1 MATHSLSSLPFALFT
16 SHSLPSKRRLSLP
29 LTSLYGNRLL
39 LKPSTRFVV
48 KHHSLVTTATV
59 SLSLP
64 TAKPDRA
71 SSEKSAKWSSRSI
84 KSFAMAELEAR
95 KLKYPNT
102 GTEALLMGILVEG
115 TSQAAKFLRANGIT
129 LFKVREET
137 VNLLGKS
144 DMYFFSPEHPPLTEQ
159 AQRALDWAVDEKLKS
174 GESGE
179 ITTAYLLLGIWSEK
193 ESAGHKIL
201 ATLGFNDEKAKEV
214 EKFLNEDIALNYKL
228 KLPLKLLMALISSGA
243 YVCKLNA
250 PASVTED
257 HANKGELNNSDPIER
272 FNPWMQAT
280 SRRAHKD
287 LEAIQESLV
296 QPDGVA
302 ASSEA
307 DKNLRTYYEEE
318 NANMTSTTNADAV
331 VLELRSVLGKVVV
344 ALSEKVIPTQISLDP
359 TAHVAVRVLESGTKK
374 VQLSGQGR
382 RSFVGITLGD
392 WIGDLE
398 SDLTRTG
405 KYIAATPTVNHDVQ
419 RESSGSSIQ
428 WRENMDFTKDMK
440 K

>member
-1 MATHSLSSLPFALFT
+1 MATHSFSSLPYAIFT
-16 SHSLPSKRRLSLP
+16 SHSQPSKRYLSLP

-39 LKPSTRFVV
+39 LKPSTRFVI
-48 KHHSLVTTATV
+48 KHRSSVTTATV

-71 SSEKSAKWSSRSI
+71 PTEKSPKWSSRSI

-179 ITTAYLLLGIWSEK
+179 ITTTYLLLGIWSEK

-201 ATLGFNDEKAKEV
+201 ATLGFDDQKAKEL
-214 EKFLNEDIALNYKL
+214 EKYLNEDIVMNYK
-228 KLPLKLLMALISSGA
+228 
-243 YVCKLNA
+243 
-250 PASVTED
+250 
-257 HANKGELNNSDPIER
+257 
-272 FNPWMQAT
+272 
-280 SRRAHKD
+280 
-287 LEAIQESLV
+287 
-296 QPDGVA
+296 
-302 ASSEA
+302 
-307 DKNLRTYYEEE
+307 
-318 NANMTSTTNADAV
+318 
-331 VLELRSVLGKVVV
+331 
-344 ALSEKVIPTQISLDP
+344 
-359 TAHVAVRVLESGTKK
+359 
-374 VQLSGQGR
+374 
-382 RSFVGITLGD
+382 
-392 WIGDLE
+392 
-398 SDLTRTG
+398 
-405 KYIAATPTVNHDVQ
+405 
-419 RESSGSSIQ
+419 
-428 WRENMDFTKDMK
+428 
-440 K
+440 